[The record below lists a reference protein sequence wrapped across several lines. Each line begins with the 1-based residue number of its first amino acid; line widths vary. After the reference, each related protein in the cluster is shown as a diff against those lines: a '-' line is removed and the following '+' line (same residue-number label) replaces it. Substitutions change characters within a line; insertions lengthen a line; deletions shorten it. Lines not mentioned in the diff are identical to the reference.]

1 MQVNGTGRI
10 ISSDV
15 VSGRRWCRES
25 DEYERFANSR
35 TSRDSS
41 TPKREEKRKW
51 RQGEKRTEAEAEE
64 EEKWSGNARHKH
76 SSTVSLPN
84 YDELD
89 TARHRSRD
97 HEIENTTRPRRPV
110 RSSTVSL
117 PAESFLSPFSEVR
130 GQRFLPLFSPT
141 LPRQPRVCSAENERA
156 IGGLRSKVR

>member
-1 MQVNGTGRI
+1 MQVNGSGRI

-15 VSGRRWCRES
+15 VSGRRCRES
-25 DEYERFANSR
+25 DDEYERFANSR

-51 RQGEKRTEAEAEE
+51 RQGEKRTE
-64 EEKWSGNARHKH
+64 EKWSGNARHKH

-89 TARHRSRD
+89 LARHRSRG
-97 HEIENTTRPRRPV
+97 HEIEDATRPRRPV

-130 GQRFLPLFSPT
+130 GQQQFLPFFSPT
-141 LPRQPRVCSAENERA
+141 LPRQPPVYSAENERA